1 MKEKTDLNKL
11 IAFSDE
17 LGKIGIK
24 LFKEIYG
31 QTYLEEEDLQQRIGH
46 LFLKKNYPVLR
57 EVGLP
62 KKVFDVTFKK
72 GEFPDFVFFEDIKNG
87 FEEPFIIEFKHDKK
101 IKAEHRAQLGSQLN
115 LAQATVINKQENLR
129 YGFMWNIVKT
139 DFKVDQSDKFE
150 ECLSEALEKFSKRED
165 ERTISIMVAK
175 LLNLYLLEFNFYS
188 DTKKEKQAVLKKIKT
203 LMNSE
208 NYFHNNYLQNNQEE
222 FSTNFISAFE
232 EYNSL
237 LNPVQQNATL
247 VNGVTMKIV
256 KPDVKVEVELW
267 KLTNGNNHELGIEL
281 IERKTY
287 G

>member
-101 IKAEHRAQLGSQLN
+101 ITAEHRSQLGRQLN
-115 LAQATVINKQENLR
+115 LAQETVINKQENLR

-150 ECLSEALEKFSKRED
+150 ECLSEALEKFSKTED
-165 ERTISIMVAK
+165 EKTISIMVAK

-188 DTKKEKQAVLKKIKT
+188 DTKKKKDAVMKKIKD
-203 LMNSE
+203 LMNGK
-208 NYFHNNYLQNNQEE
+208 NYLQNNEE
-222 FSTNFISAFE
+222 SFSTNFISAFE

-237 LNPVQQNATL
+237 LNPLLQNATL
-247 VNGVTMKIV
+247 VNGVTMKIK

-267 KLTNGNNHELGIEL
+267 KLTNGNNLELGIEL

>member
-1 MKEKTDLNKL
+1 MKEKKDLNKL

-72 GEFPDFVFFEDIKNG
+72 GEFPDFVFFEDIDNG

-150 ECLSEALEKFSKRED
+150 ECLSEALEKFSKTED

-188 DTKKEKQAVLKKIKT
+188 DTKPKRDAVLKKIKD
-203 LMNSE
+203 LMNGK
-208 NYFHNNYLQNNQEE
+208 NYLQNNEE
-222 FSTNFISAFE
+222 SFSTNFISAFE

-237 LNPVQQNATL
+237 LNPLLQNATL
-247 VNGVTMKIV
+247 VNGVTMKIK